1 MSEHYDGLMQLGF
14 SERNGRIITRKKYY
28 EGNSR
33 ISADTSHQHETIP
46 YYFLIST
53 GAGFLEGENYRV
65 EIDLTEKAQALVTT
79 QAPTYV
85 FKCDKNG
92 DLTQQRTVA
101 TLGADAY
108 LEYLAD
114 EVIPYAKSR
123 YFQHNV
129 FELDQ
134 TSELIY
140 SDGVTAGWSED
151 DKPFQYTYFHSLTQ
165 IYRDGQLIF
174 HDNMLL
180 EPEIDDMFALG
191 YFEGKTN
198 YNNLVIISPAIDS
211 QFIKDL
217 RAYLA
222 DKSLLSDFGVSE
234 LDCPGLAVKILGRT
248 AEDNREVIMECT
260 NYFRAKVKDLPELRM
275 RKNDRRR

>member
-14 SERNGRIITRKKYY
+14 SERNGRVITRKKYY

-33 ISADTSHQHETIP
+33 ISADTSQQQAEMP

-53 GAGFLEGENYRV
+53 GGGFLEGENYHV
-65 EIDLTEKAQALVTT
+65 DIDLTKGAKALVTT

-85 FKCDKNG
+85 FKCDKHG
-92 DLTQQRTVA
+92 HLTKQK
-101 TLGADAY
+101 TLAHLEEDTY

-114 EVIPYAKSR
+114 EVIPYGKSR
-123 YFQHNV
+123 YLQHNI

-134 TSELIY
+134 SSELIY

-165 IYRDGQLIF
+165 IYRDGQLVF

-180 EPEIDDMFALG
+180 EPEFEDMFALG

-198 YNNLVIISPAIDS
+198 YNNLVIISQAIDAD
-211 QFIKDL
+211 FIKDL
-217 RAYLA
+217 RAFL
-222 DKSLLSDFGVSE
+222 DEFDFVSDFGISE
-234 LDCPGLAVKILGRT
+234 LACPGLAVKILGPT
-248 AEDNREVIMECT
+248 AGDNREVIMECT
-260 NYFRAKVKDLPELRM
+260 NYFREKVKGLPALRL
-275 RKNDRRR
+275 RKNDRRG